1 MKMIELVQSFQ
12 RLIEYY
18 SFYIDFDIVIFFFL
32 ILSIRDIMIDG
43 MKMV

>member
-18 SFYIDFDIVIFFFL
+18 SFYIDFDIVIFFL